1 MHELIE
7 GRWSARGY
15 DSAATISTDEL
26 TEILDAG
33 RWAATWG
40 KVAPVRF
47 VVGMRGDDTF
57 AAITDLLTRGNK
69 SWAPAAAALVLVC
82 TTDNPDDTMAHE
94 YGAVDLGLAVAQM
107 SIQAVALGCNAHP
120 MAGFDAAGARVRF
133 AIPDDKRAMVVLAI
147 GKLAEDIS
155 ILSPEVLERDSI
167 PRRRRPLEE
176 VAFAGTWGQPFTA
189 RA

>member
-7 GRWSARGY
+7 SRWSARGY
-15 DSAATISTDEL
+15 DSAATISTDDL

-69 SWAPAAAALVLVC
+69 SWAPAAAALVVVC
-82 TTDNPDDTMAHE
+82 TTDNPDDAKAHE

-107 SIQAVALGCNAHP
+107 SIQAVALGFNAHP
-120 MAGFDAAGARVRF
+120 MAGFDAAGAHERF
-133 AIPDDKRAMVVLAI
+133 AVPDDKRALVVLAI
-147 GKLAEDIS
+147 GKLAEDTS
-155 ILSPEVLERDSI
+155 ILSPDVLERDSI
-167 PRRRRPLEE
+167 PRTRRPLAE

-189 RA
+189 QP